1 MKRFAIVGFNEKT
14 GIKNFLSIINEL
26 KKKMLFDFDLFLYK
40 RSEFELYDTLN
51 MPVDFSLYNG
61 AIAIGGDGTFL
72 YCSRVFAGTGIP
84 IFGVNMGNIG
94 FNMRIEPKDFEIYL
108 DMFLKDECTFEQLD
122 ALDVEIDGQ
131 NKTYTVINEGV
142 ISHGGISRILD
153 LKVSS
158 CGYQIYDFSGDGMIV
173 STATGSTA
181 YNLSAGGPI
190 LHPSLHAISLVPIC
204 PHTLTIR
211 PYIIPIEQ
219 EVSVKFGS
227 SSVPIQLTLDGQK
240 TIQLNKCKQISFTK
254 SHKSITIVKTKKIF
268 SEILKEKLGW
278 SV

>member
-1 MKRFAIVGFNEKT
+1 MKRLAIVGFNEKS
-14 GIKNFLSIINEL
+14 GINNFLVIINEL
-26 KKKMLFDFDLFLYK
+26 KKKMAFEFDLFLYK
-40 RSEFELYDTLN
+40 RSEFELYDVLN
-51 MPVDFSLYNG
+51 APINFSAYDG

-72 YCSRVFAGTGIP
+72 YCSRIFAGTGIP
-84 IFGVNMGNIG
+84 VFGVNMGNIG
-94 FNMRIEPKDFEIYL
+94 FNMRIEPKDFEFYL
-108 DMFLKDECTFEQLD
+108 DQFLKNECSYEQLD

-131 NKTYTVINEGV
+131 NKIYTVLNEGV
-142 ISHGGISRILD
+142 VSHGGISRILN

-158 CGYQIYDFSGDGMIV
+158 CGHLIYDFCGDGMIV

-190 LHPSLHAISLVPIC
+190 LHPSLHAISLAPIC

-211 PYIIPIEQ
+211 PYIIPIERD
-219 EVSVKFGS
+219 VSITFGN
-227 SSVPIQLTLDGQK
+227 SSVPAQITLDGQK
-240 TIQLNKCKQISFTK
+240 TIQLSKCKEISFTK
-254 SHKSITIVKTKKIF
+254 SNKSIIIVKTKKIF

>member
-1 MKRFAIVGFNEKT
+1 MKRFAIVGFKEKP
-14 GIKNFLSIINEL
+14 GINNFLSIINEL
-26 KKKMLFDFDLFLYK
+26 KKKMNFDFDLFLYN
-40 RSEFELYDTLN
+40 RLEFELYDVLN
-51 MPVDFSLYNG
+51 VPVDFSAYSG

-84 IFGVNMGNIG
+84 VFGVNMGNIG
-94 FNMRIEPKDFEIYL
+94 FNMRIEPHDFEFYL
-108 DMFLKDECTFEQLD
+108 DQFLNDNCTYEQLD

-131 NKTYTVINEGV
+131 DKIYTVVNEGV
-142 ISHGGISRILD
+142 ISHAGISRILD

-158 CGYQIYDFSGDGMIV
+158 CGHLIYDFSGDGMIV

-190 LHPSLHAISLVPIC
+190 LHPSLHAISLAPIC

-211 PYIIPIEQ
+211 PYIIPIEKD
-219 EVSVKFGS
+219 VSINFGS
-227 SSVPIQLTLDGQK
+227 SFVPIQVTLDGQK
-240 TIQLNKCKQISFTK
+240 TIQLNQCRQISFTK
-254 SHKSITIVKTKKIF
+254 SQKSITIVKTKKIF

>member
-1 MKRFAIVGFNEKT
+1 MKRLAIVGLNEKA
-14 GIKNFLSIINEL
+14 GIKNFLSILNEL
-26 KKKMLFDFDLFLYK
+26 KTKMNFDFDLFLYN
-40 RSEFELYDTLN
+40 RAEFELYDILN
-51 MPVDFSLYNG
+51 HPVDFSAYHG

-72 YCSRVFAGTGIP
+72 YCSRVFAGTDIP
-84 IFGVNMGNIG
+84 IFGVNLGNIG
-94 FNMRIEPKDFEIYL
+94 FNMRIEPNEFEIYL
-108 DMFLKDECTFEQLD
+108 DNFLKNNCSYEQLD
-122 ALDVEIDGQ
+122 ALDVKIDGQ
-131 NKTYTVINEGV
+131 DKIYTVINEGV

-158 CGYQIYDFSGDGMIV
+158 CGHLIYNFSGDGMIV

-190 LHPSLHAISLVPIC
+190 LHPSLHAISLAPIC

-211 PYIIPIEQ
+211 PYIIPIEKN
-219 EVSVKFGS
+219 VSINFGN
-227 SSVPIQLTLDGQK
+227 SSVPVQVTLDGQK
-240 TIQLNKCKQISFTK
+240 TIQLNKGREITFTK
-254 SHKSITIVKTKKIF
+254 SQKSITIVKTKKIF